1 MRLTHSL
8 CTNWDISTG
17 VDVDD
22 ERHRVLIGQVSHRLD
37 GDQLWGVSLWRL
49 PEENPEKGL
58 SVGWPQEYL
67 QAAGAGDRMAMDIR
81 VLDQDDDGACLQY
94 AVGRPVAVAQ
104 ADTAVEW
111 QGNSVAVYENE
122 VMSAPDGYELRCL
135 EEPVTLNYDQLYEMA
150 SDDQG
155 QPTMTTS
162 MTWCT
167 RCIGPSQEQ
176 APSARPWCWARLRD
190 TRRSGAT
197 ASSS

>member
-37 GDQLWGVSLWRL
+37 DDQLWGVSLWRL

-81 VLDQDDDGACLQY
+81 VST
-94 AVGRPVAVAQ
+94 RTT
-104 ADTAVEW
+104 TA
-111 QGNSVAVYENE
+111 
-122 VMSAPDGYELRCL
+122 R
-135 EEPVTLNYDQLYEMA
+135 A
-150 SDDQG
+150 SS
-155 QPTMTTS
+155 T
-162 MTWCT
+162 
-167 RCIGPSQEQ
+167 
-176 APSARPWCWARLRD
+176 PSAGQSLWH
-190 TRRSGAT
+190 RRIPPSSGRAT
-197 ASSS
+197 AWRCMRTR